1 MTKNAKHAPRKKRN
15 AVTLAF
21 HPNDPSLQKT
31 VLGHVAAGA
40 SEVVLE
46 LDHLEALD
54 VPALRVLIALLRRTR
69 EAGGT
74 LALRTAKPHIRRTLA
89 VTALDRLFAVRSSAE
104 AAA

>member
-1 MTKNAKHAPRKKRN
+1 MRETIPKKKQHV
-15 AVTLAF
+15 VTLEF
-21 HPNDPSLQKT
+21 RPEDPGLPKA

-46 LDHLEALD
+46 LDHLDTLD

-74 LALRTAKPHIRRTLA
+74 LALQTAKPQIRRTLA
-89 VTALDRLFAVRSSAE
+89 VTALDRLFNVRSSAV